1 MGFVIVPTQPFG
13 FNYLG
18 GKLLSALCCSH
29 EVREKLNKKV

>member
-18 GKLLSALCCSH
+18 GKLLAGPLLFSRSQRKTKQ
-29 EVREKLNKKV
+29 EI